1 MSISLQTVRDLAG
14 QLSPRDQVRLIT
26 LLSAQLEAV
35 VMDTSAHSS
44 VEAWTTYDQLRA
56 EFAALP
62 GPSTSA
68 VAELSAS
75 RR

>member
-1 MSISLQTVRDLAG
+1 MSISLETVRDLAG

-26 LLSAQLEAV
+26 LLSAQLETV
-35 VMDTSAHSS
+35 VMDTPAPSS
-44 VEAWTTYDQLRA
+44 VEAWMTYDQLRT

-62 GPSTSA
+62 EPTTSA

>member
-1 MSISLQTVRDLAG
+1 MHITLDQVRDLAA

-26 LLSAQLEAV
+26 FLSARLETAV
-35 VMDTSAHSS
+35 VD
-44 VEAWTTYDQLRA
+44 VEARSRAEAWAAYDQLRA

-62 GPSTSA
+62 APPVSA
-68 VAELSAS
+68 VGELSAS

>member
-1 MSISLQTVRDLAG
+1 MNISLETVRDLAV

-26 LLSAQLEAV
+26 LLSVQLETV
-35 VMDTSAHSS
+35 VTDAPTHSS

-62 GPSTSA
+62 GPPTSA

>member
-1 MSISLQTVRDLAG
+1 MSISLETVRDLAG

-26 LLSAQLEAV
+26 LLSAQLETV
-35 VMDTSAHSS
+35 VTDAPAPSSA
-44 VEAWTTYDQLRA
+44 EAWTTYDQLRA

-62 GPSTSA
+62 GPPTSA

>member
-1 MSISLQTVRDLAG
+1 MSISLETVRDLAG

-26 LLSAQLEAV
+26 LLSAQLETV
-35 VMDTSAHSS
+35 VMDTPAPSS

-62 GPSTSA
+62 EPPTSA

>member
-1 MSISLQTVRDLAG
+1 
-14 QLSPRDQVRLIT
+14 VRLIT
-26 LLSAQLEAV
+26 LLSAQLETV
-35 VMDTSAHSS
+35 VMETPAPSS

-62 GPSTSA
+62 EPPTSA